1 MNTDQGD
8 ETLARSTNVQLENGK
23 TNQATASLSQ
33 MAYDHI
39 RQKLLGGDLSTAK
52 RISEAGIAKEM
63 GISRT
68 PVREAI
74 RQLQNQGILYQVPS
88 SGTFVAQPDRL
99 SLIEAYELREAL
111 ECFAVGKA
119 VRRMSPDERVE
130 LARLCDRMRAAV
142 TSMRDSGKQVLDG
155 EDLQE
160 FLEADLSFHLL
171 LLRAAGNRRILQIFR
186 ESHIRNRVFGYR
198 SHRRD
203 LHHVAWVWLAH
214 ARIAL
219 AVRRRDARAAQQG
232 MRRHIRCSL
241 REALIAFDQR
251 LSSQTPGNRAQSLL
265 DAALKDL
272 IEDLT

>member
-1 MNTDQGD
+1 MDTSTHEHPGIAKTSQAA
-8 ETLARSTNVQLENGK
+8 AR
-23 TNQATASLSQ
+23 LSQ
-33 MAYDHI
+33 AAYDHI
-39 RQKLLGGDLSTAK
+39 RQKLLRGELSTAK
-52 RISEAGIAKEM
+52 RISEAGIAKEL
-63 GISRT
+63 GVSRT

-74 RQLQNQGILYQVPS
+74 RQLQNQGLLYQVPS

-119 VRRMSPDERVE
+119 VGRMTPVERAE
-130 LARLCDRMRAAV
+130 LTRLCDRMRGAV
-142 TSMRDSGKQVLDG
+142 TAMRDNGQQVLDG
-155 EDLQE
+155 EPLRE

-171 LLRAAGNRRILQIFR
+171 LLRAAGNRMVLQIFR

-219 AVRRRDARAAQQG
+219 AVRRRDAQAAQQG
-232 MRRHIRCSL
+232 VRRHIRASL
-241 REALIAFDQR
+241 REALAAFDQK
-251 LSSQTPGNRAQSLL
+251 LSSQVPGNRAQSLL
-265 DAALKDL
+265 DAALEDL
-272 IEDLT
+272 IEGLT